1 MHFLQDMAP
10 PILPTCRPMW
20 NENIG
25 PEEWGQRRCF
35 TTRETGNTGKMK
47 GKYWNKDFGNT
58 GKFSLLKFEL
68 QIWWNQS
75 LNGTESYVSQ
85 VGLISTTLRGP
96 ARHSPRLS
104 RWRPSTSNAF
114 ERECLKH
121 FKEVVNSWTL
131 VVRNYRD
138 YTSEIVELWWTLINN
153 NQHLSVGWTRKKTT
167 TGRIHHRTVPQCISN
182 KWPSF
187 TIFHLML
194 PFFAT
199 YDRVLAITHT
209 HLKASWR
216 YSPGLHAD

>member
-1 MHFLQDMAP
+1 MEQQKGSTSKEMIWALRWSVALRTFYRQILSLLYSSFPFGNFRPRLVRALLVGIWPSLYAYFICIKYEYWWHTYMHFLQDMTP

-68 QIWWNQS
+68 LIWWNQS

-131 VVRNYRD
+131 VVR
-138 YTSEIVELWWTLINN
+138 S
-153 NQHLSVGWTRKKTT
+153 
-167 TGRIHHRTVPQCISN
+167 
-182 KWPSF
+182 
-187 TIFHLML
+187 
-194 PFFAT
+194 
-199 YDRVLAITHT
+199 
-209 HLKASWR
+209 
-216 YSPGLHAD
+216 